1 MMDANEY
8 RNKAMEFAKLAERQ
22 RNREF
27 RVQLLE
33 LSAGF
38 MQLAEA
44 TDRVARL
51 SDENSYQS
59 GRSSPHR
66 PA

>member
-1 MMDANEY
+1 MIAANEY

-38 MQLAEA
+38 MRLAEA

-51 SDENSYQS
+51 SDENSYRAGKS
-59 GRSSPHR
+59 LPHR